1 MGKVDTLTQFSMKS
15 STFWLI
21 QCTLI
26 LSFETLSFFLS
37 PSPSLSDSNS
47 SQQMPDVFFPLP
59 LPFLLF
65 CYQYNWQWKSTY
77 STPGLNKV

>member
-26 LSFETLSFFLS
+26 LSFETLSFFSSL
-37 PSPSLSDSNS
+37 SPSLSDSNS
-47 SQQMPDVFFPLP
+47 SNKCRTFSFLFLFLFFSFVTSITGSGNPLTL
-59 LPFLLF
+59 LPA
-65 CYQYNWQWKSTY
+65 
-77 STPGLNKV
+77 